1 MSDRSRESSDPPHI
15 DADAVARKTFS
26 SSFRGYDTDEVR
38 AFLLA
43 LSEEVRAVNEHT
55 SWLHVQLVAAEER
68 ATAHVELDEDRL
80 TALLGEETTRVLAS
94 AREAAAAIRSRAESD
109 AERVLSQASE
119 QATAMRSDAMAEAI
133 RHRERAETAAM
144 AEVEAA
150 KAHGRQLITDAQALR
165 ERVLADLSRRRN
177 AGRAQIEQLREG
189 RDRLLGAYEV
199 VQRTIDHAVEQLRI
213 AAPDAHAV
221 TAPER
226 VALPAAPDI
235 EEPEGVRVL
244 TPPAPPEP
252 DVAPES
258 QSESEAAAEPDAVV
272 EQIVVEEIVVEEIVV
287 DGVVVDGVVVDGVV
301 VDEVVEVLVVE
312 TVVDDVTE
320 ETPVLPG
327 DPTLDESVDELFARI
342 RAGRAEEVA
351 NAEDIL
357 ATSHGT
363 LGAEE
368 TPTEQAEEQ
377 AGEVDAGG
385 EDPGPDVFDQ
395 RTAALAP
402 LETSLARKLRR
413 VLADEQNEV
422 LDRLRQG
429 SKLPALDELVGGA
442 AEHGARYGEPARG
455 DLAGAARAGA
465 ELIDGV
471 SEAEPADL
479 DDVVTDLGAAVSGPL
494 RERLSACL
502 TDSAGDVDEATEL
515 VRSAYREW
523 KTQRIDAVA
532 SDALL
537 AGFNRGAFASAPADC
552 MLRWLVAPDQPP
564 CPDADD
570 NALAGEVARGTAFP
584 TGHVHAPAHP
594 GCRCQV
600 VITPR

>member
-1 MSDRSRESSDPPHI
+1 MSDRSRESADPPHI

-43 LSEEVRAVNEHT
+43 LAEEVRAVNEHM

-199 VQRTIDHAVEQLRI
+199 VQRTVDHAVEQLRL

-221 TAPER
+221 IAPER

-252 DVAPES
+252 EV
-258 QSESEAAAEPDAVV
+258 AAEPDVAPVVPVEEIAV
-272 EQIVVEEIVVEEIVV
+272 EEIVVEEIVVEEIVV
-287 DGVVVDGVVVDGVV
+287 EEVVVDGIV
-301 VDEVVEVLVVE
+301 VDEIVEVIVVEA
-312 TVVDDVTE
+312 VVDEVTE
-320 ETPVLPG
+320 ETPVVPG

-357 ATSHGT
+357 ADAPAGS
-363 LGAEE
+363 LGETAAPSEE
-368 TPTEQAEEQ
+368 STKESSE
-377 AGEVDAGG
+377 
-385 EDPGPDVFDQ
+385 PDVFDQ
-395 RTAALAP
+395 RAAALAP

-413 VLADEQNEV
+413 ALADEQNEV

-429 SKLPALDELVGGA
+429 TKLPALDDLVGGA
-442 AEHGARYGEPARG
+442 AEHGARYAEPARG
-455 DLAGAARAGA
+455 DLAGAARAGS

-471 SEAEPADL
+471 SDAEPADL

-502 TDSAGDVDEATEL
+502 ADSAGDVDEATEL

-537 AGFNRGAFASAPADC
+537 AGFNRGAFASAPEDC

-600 VITPR
+600 VIAPR

>member
-43 LSEEVRAVNEHT
+43 LAEEVRAVNEHT

-119 QATAMRSDAMAEAI
+119 QATEMRSDAMADAL

-165 ERVLADLSRRRN
+165 ERVLADLARRRN

-199 VQRTIDHAVEQLRI
+199 VQRTIDHAVEQLRM

-235 EEPEGVRVL
+235 EEPEGVRVI

-252 DVAPES
+252 DVAA
-258 QSESEAAAEPDAVV
+258 ESEAEVAAEADVEPDAVV
-272 EQIVVEEIVVEEIVV
+272 EELVVEEIVVEEIVV
-287 DGVVVDGVVVDGVV
+287 DGVVVERDRRRDRGGRSHR
-301 VDEVVEVLVVE
+301 
-312 TVVDDVTE
+312 
-320 ETPVLPG
+320 G
-327 DPTLDESVDELFARI
+327 D
-342 RAGRAEEVA
+342 AGRPRGPDARRVGRRA
-351 NAEDIL
+351 VRAHPRRDVPKRSRTPR
-357 ATSHGT
+357 TSSRRADGT

-368 TPTEQAEEQ
+368 PPPEQAEEQ
-377 AGEVDAGG
+377 PGEG
-385 EDPGPDVFDQ
+385 
-395 RTAALAP
+395 
-402 LETSLARKLRR
+402 SRR
-413 VLADEQNEV
+413 
-422 LDRLRQG
+422 RR
-429 SKLPALDELVGGA
+429 
-442 AEHGARYGEPARG
+442 
-455 DLAGAARAGA
+455 
-465 ELIDGV
+465 
-471 SEAEPADL
+471 
-479 DDVVTDLGAAVSGPL
+479 
-494 RERLSACL
+494 
-502 TDSAGDVDEATEL
+502 
-515 VRSAYREW
+515 
-523 KTQRIDAVA
+523 
-532 SDALL
+532 
-537 AGFNRGAFASAPADC
+537 
-552 MLRWLVAPDQPP
+552 
-564 CPDADD
+564 
-570 NALAGEVARGTAFP
+570 
-584 TGHVHAPAHP
+584 
-594 GCRCQV
+594 
-600 VITPR
+600 